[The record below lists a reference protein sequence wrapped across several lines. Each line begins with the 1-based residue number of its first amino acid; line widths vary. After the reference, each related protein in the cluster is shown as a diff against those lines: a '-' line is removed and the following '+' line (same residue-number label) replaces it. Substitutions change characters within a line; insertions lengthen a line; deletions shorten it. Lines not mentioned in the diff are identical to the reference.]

1 MFNFANSK
9 SNIMRKLNLIIFAL
23 LAMAMSSCNTK
34 VDLYS
39 DKGDSTVVY
48 MMLDSH
54 ADTNYA
60 KITKSFIGN
69 ANELAQNY
77 EASNYKYD
85 EIKAYLLKDKV
96 PQDTIWLDTI
106 SKWIPYDPNSIFY
119 SGCYQTYYYTARK
132 LTAGKNYKLVIN
144 RNDGVTVSS
153 NATTIDN
160 FKFSIPNPENPGQNL
175 LDITSVAT
183 KAVKWMNKGENLQSN
198 AAYFEVVAYFR
209 YKEVMY
215 EGAEPTYK
223 EIKWILGKGEAADLY
238 NSQQCYY
245 SVNYNPNALLSV
257 IENDP
262 YLKNNSPYG
271 VKRYIQRIRVEVTGV
286 GDEFYNYLIINN
298 SSSAIQDTPDFS
310 NIENGRG
317 LMSSRVTNTAYMT
330 PDGPSR
336 KEITN
341 RFPSYGFVY
350 DPNDPTD

>member
-1 MFNFANSK
+1 MK
-9 SNIMRKLNLIIFAL
+9 KLNLMIFAL
-23 LAMAMSSCNTK
+23 LAMTVSSCNTK

-60 KITKSFIGN
+60 KITKSFVGN
-69 ANELAQNY
+69 VNELAQNY
-77 EASNYKYD
+77 AASNYNYD
-85 EIKAYLLKDKV
+85 EIKAYLLKDKA
-96 PQDTIWLDTI
+96 PQDTIWLDTV
-106 SKWIPYDPNSIFY
+106 SKWLPYDPNSIFY

-132 LTAGKNYKLVIN
+132 LNSGVNYKLIIN

-160 FKFSIPNPENPGQNL
+160 FEFSIPNPEHGASLNIISPASETVKWINKEGQNL
-175 LDITSVAT
+175 
-183 KAVKWMNKGENLQSN
+183 ESN
-198 AAYFEVVAYFR
+198 AAYFEVIALFR

-215 EGAEPTYK
+215 EGADTTYK
-223 EIKWILGKGEAADLY
+223 EIKWVLGKGEAADLY
-238 NSQQCYY
+238 NSQRSYY
-245 SVNYNPNALLSV
+245 SVNYKPSALINIL
-257 IENDP
+257 ENDP

-271 VKRYIQRIRVEVTGV
+271 VRRYIQRVRVEITGV
-286 GDEFYNYLIINN
+286 GDEFYNYLIVNN
-298 SSSAIQDTPDFS
+298 SSSAIQDTPDYS

-317 LMSSRVTNTAYMT
+317 LMSSRVTNTAYMI
-330 PDGPSR
+330 PNGPSR

-350 DPNDPTD
+350 EPNDPTD

>member
-1 MFNFANSK
+1 
-9 SNIMRKLNLIIFAL
+9 MRKTSFILFAL
-23 LAMAMSSCNTK
+23 LTIVMAACNTK

-39 DKGDSTVVY
+39 EKGDSTVVY

-60 KITKSFIGN
+60 KITKSFVGN

-85 EIKAYLLKDKV
+85 EIKAYLLANKT
-96 PQDTIWLDTI
+96 DTLWLDTI

-119 SGCYQTYYYTARK
+119 SGCYQTYYYTTRK
-132 LTAGKNYKLVIN
+132 LTAGKNYKLIIN

-160 FKFSIPNPENPGQNL
+160 FEFNIPTLDPTSAQNL
-175 LDITSVAT
+175 LDVTSVAT
-183 KAVKWMNKGENLQSN
+183 KTVKWMNKGENLQSN
-198 AAYFEVVAYFR
+198 AAYFEVIAYFR

-238 NSQQCYY
+238 NSDWCYY
-245 SVNYNPNALLSV
+245 SVNYKPNALLSV

-271 VKRYIQRIRVEVTGV
+271 VKRYIQRMKVEITGV
-286 GDEFYNYLIINN
+286 GEEFYNYLIINN

-317 LMSSRVTNTAYMT
+317 LMSSRVTNTAYMI
-330 PDGPSR
+330 PSQVSR
-336 KEITN
+336 KEITDQ
-341 RFPSYGFVY
+341 FPSFGFVY
-350 DPNDPTD
+350 DPNNPTD

>member
-1 MFNFANSK
+1 MFNFATSK
-9 SNIMRKLNLIIFAL
+9 SNKMKKLNLMIFAL
-23 LAMAMSSCNTK
+23 LAMTVSSCNTK

-60 KITKSFIGN
+60 KITKSFVGN
-69 ANELAQNY
+69 VNELAQNY
-77 EASNYKYD
+77 AASNYNYD
-85 EIKAYLLKDKV
+85 EIKAYLLKDKT
-96 PQDTIWLDTI
+96 PQDTIWLDTV

-119 SGCYQTYYYTARK
+119 SGCYQTYYYTARE
-132 LTAGKNYKLVIN
+132 LASGVNYKLIIN
-144 RNDGVTVSS
+144 RNDGETVSS

-160 FKFSIPNPENPGQNL
+160 FEFSVPNPNPGHETS
-175 LDITSVAT
+175 LDITSPASAT
-183 KAVKWMNKGENLQSN
+183 VKWKNKGQNLQSN
-198 AAYFEVVAYFR
+198 AAYFEAVAFFR

-223 EIKWILGKGEAADLY
+223 EIKWVLGKGEADDLY
-238 NSQQCYY
+238 NTQWCYY
-245 SVNYNPNALLSV
+245 SVNYKPSALINIL
-257 IENDP
+257 ENDP

-271 VKRYIQRIRVEVTGV
+271 VKRYIQRIRVEITGV
-286 GDEFYNYLIINN
+286 GDEFYNYLIANN

-317 LMSSRVTNTAYMT
+317 LMSSRVTNTAYMI
-330 PDGPSR
+330 PNGPSR

-350 DPNDPTD
+350 EPNDPTD